1 MFADAWYLH
10 HSSNGIQQ
18 GQVLVD
24 GKYMLVSGDRFCIY
38 FSMVWIAL
46 QLAKDRVACGIG
58 SVERKGFWRDLL
70 DLRGLKGTKNRD
82 TRN

>member
-10 HSSNGIQQ
+10 HSCNGIQQ